1 MKTKLLAASLILLS
15 GLSAS
20 GKDVYFFK
28 DRAADSFLTVADVNK
43 ITFSATA
50 VELSGACGVT
60 EMAYSDFSAFA
71 FADKRTVGVG
81 LTAAQQ
87 GIKVASNAQG
97 LVTVRS
103 NAAIDAI
110 AVYSVSGSLVTEYM
124 PQSSDF
130 EFAIASQG
138 IYMVK
143 VTSGNNQGVF
153 KIVKR

>member
-1 MKTKLLAASLILLS
+1 M
-15 GLSAS
+15 
-20 GKDVYFFK
+20 
-28 DRAADSFLTVADVNK
+28 
-43 ITFSATA
+43 
-50 VELSGACGVT
+50 
-60 EMAYSDFSAFA
+60 
-71 FADKRTVGVG
+71 
-81 LTAAQQ
+81 
-87 GIKVASNAQG
+87 ASNAQG